1 MDHQIKKKSKILSD
15 VALGIMPPETVITNA
30 TVFNVFTREFIRS
43 QSVWIE
49 DGMIAYVGPEND
61 SSRDQKTSILDAQGM
76 VLLPGLIEGHTHL
89 MNRCGIE
96 EFVRYVIPTGVTT
109 VITETIELVT
119 ILGKAGLEY
128 LAKGL
133 QGQPIR
139 FYYTVSP
146 LCGLTPSEA
155 MNAPSNEDL
164 LPFLKRPQCV
174 GVGEIYWSNI
184 FLNGSQGERL
194 REMAAQALSLGKR
207 IEGHTA
213 GAKGKKLQA
222 YADFGVSSCHEPT
235 SEEEVLERL
244 RLGYWVMIREGA
256 VRKELEAIKNIF
268 TRDIDFRRLTLT
280 TDGMDPEGFMNKG
293 FLDAGLKKALKLGV
307 PPEVAFQMVTINVA
321 EHFHLDHLIGS
332 LAPGKMS
339 DVVLIPSPKE
349 YSPQMVMVNG
359 KIIFQDG
366 HNLTEPK
373 KVSFPE
379 YMFHTVTIKDFDF
392 PEMPQEGR
400 VRVMNLVTRLVTREG
415 FVDLKDPEAGREVI
429 MLLALNRLGSG
440 DKFLG
445 FLQGFGLK
453 RGACGSTMCWD
464 SVDMI
469 IAGCDRQSI
478 ETVRGRLQ
486 EIGGG
491 AVYAIDTEVI
501 AEFPAPL
508 GGVVSLKPMGVLR
521 EEIVKLEAALR
532 SNGVPWGNPLLT
544 IDVLGTAAIPHLR
557 ITHKGYVR
565 VKNQELLQ
573 AQSD

>member
-1 MDHQIKKKSKILSD
+1 MDHGIKERSKILSE
-15 VALGIMPPETVITNA
+15 VALGIMPPDTVITNT
-30 TVFNVFTREFIRS
+30 TVFNVFTREFIKE
-43 QSVWIE
+43 QSVWIK

-61 SSRDQKTSILDAQGM
+61 FIRDQKTSILDAQGM
-76 VLLPGLIEGHTHL
+76 VLIPGLIEGHTHL
-89 MNRCGIE
+89 MNRCSIE

-109 VITETIELVT
+109 VITETIELGT
-119 ILGKAGLEY
+119 ILGKAGIEY

-133 QGQPIR
+133 ESQPIR

-146 LCGLTPSEA
+146 LCGLTSSEE
-155 MNAPSNEDL
+155 MNAPSNEEI
-164 LPFLKRPQCV
+164 LPLLKRSQCV
-174 GVGEIYWSNI
+174 GVGEIYWGNL
-184 FLNGSQGERL
+184 FLDGPQGERV
-194 REMAAQALSLGKR
+194 RELAAHGLALGKR
-207 IEGHTA
+207 VEGHTA

-222 YADFGVSSCHEPT
+222 YTDFGVSSCHEPIT
-235 SEEEVLERL
+235 EGEVLERL
-244 RLGYWVMIREGA
+244 RLGYWVMIREGSI
-256 VRKELEAIKNIF
+256 RKELEAIKNIF
-268 TRDIDFRRLTLT
+268 TMDIDFRRLTLT
-280 TDGMDPEGFMNKG
+280 TDSINPEGLMNKG
-293 FLDAGLKKALKLGV
+293 FLDAVLKKALGFGV
-307 PPEVAFQMVTINVA
+307 SPEVVFQMVTINVA

-332 LAPGKMS
+332 LAPGKLADM
-339 DVVLIPSPKE
+339 VLIPSHKE

-366 HNLTEPK
+366 YNLTEPK
-373 KVSFPE
+373 EAFFPA

-392 PEMPQEGR
+392 PGIPQEGR
-400 VRVMNLVTRLVTREG
+400 ARVMDLVTRLVTREG
-415 FVDLKDPEAGREVI
+415 FVDLKDPEAAREVI
-429 MLLALNRLGSG
+429 MLLALNRLGIG
-440 DKFLG
+440 EKFLG

-469 IAGCDRQSI
+469 IAGCDRQSM

-521 EEIVKLEAALR
+521 EEIKKLETALR
-532 SNGVPWGNPLLT
+532 SNGVPWESPLLT
-544 IDVLGTAAIPHLR
+544 IDVLGTPAIPHLR

-565 VKNQELLQ
+565 VKDGELLQ
-573 AQSD
+573 SQSG

>member
-1 MDHQIKKKSKILSD
+1 MGHRKRERSKILSE
-15 VALGIMPPETVITNA
+15 VVLGISPPDTVITNA
-30 TVFNVFTREFIRS
+30 TVFNVFTREFIKG
-43 QSVWIE
+43 QSVWIK

-61 SSRDQKTSILDAQGM
+61 FSRDQTTSILDAQGM
-76 VLLPGLIEGHTHL
+76 VLVPGLIEGHTHL
-89 MNRCGIE
+89 MNRCSIE
-96 EFVRYVIPTGVTT
+96 EFVRHVIPTGVTT
-109 VITETIELVT
+109 VITETTELGT
-119 ILGKAGLEY
+119 ILGKAGIEY

-133 QGQPIR
+133 QCQPLR

-146 LCGLTPSEA
+146 LCGLTPSEEL
-155 MNAPSNEDL
+155 NALSDEEL
-164 LPFLKRPQCV
+164 LPLLKRSQCV
-174 GVGEIYWSNI
+174 GVGEIYWGNL
-184 FLNGSQGERL
+184 FLDGPQGERI
-194 REMAAQALSLGKR
+194 RELAAQGLALGKR
-207 IEGHTA
+207 VEGHTA

-222 YADFGVSSCHEPT
+222 FTDFGVSSCHEST

-256 VRKELEAIKNIF
+256 VREELEAIKNIF

-280 TDGMDPEGFMNKG
+280 TDGMSPEGFMSKA
-293 FLDAGLKKALKLGV
+293 FLDAALKKALSFGV
-307 PPEVAFQMVTINVA
+307 PPDVAFQLVTINVA

-332 LAPGKMS
+332 LTPGKLADM
-339 DVVLIPSPKE
+339 VLIPSHKE
-349 YSPQMVMVNG
+349 YSPQLIMVKG

-366 HNLTEPK
+366 RNLVAPK

-392 PEMPQEGR
+392 PEIPQEGM
-400 VRVMNLVTRLVTREG
+400 VRVMDLANRLVTREG
-415 FVDLKDPEAGREVI
+415 FVDVKDPEAAREVI
-429 MLLALNRLGSG
+429 MLLALNRLGIKE
-440 DKFLG
+440 KFLG

-469 IAGCDRQSI
+469 IAGCDRQSM

-491 AVYAIDTEVI
+491 AVYAIDTEII

-508 GGVVSLKPMGVLR
+508 GGVVSLKSMGVLR
-521 EEIVKLEAALR
+521 EEIKKLEAALR
-532 SNGVPWGNPLLT
+532 SNGVPWQSPLLT

-565 VKNQELLQ
+565 VKDRELLQ
-573 AQSD
+573 ARSD